1 MDFSKKNKK
10 KTQTWDSTEKYF
22 CGVGSFMMQA
32 VPNAKGTKA
41 S

>member
-1 MDFSKKNKK
+1 MDFSKNKNKK
-10 KTQTWDSTEKYF
+10 KTWDSIEKYF